1 MYKILTL
8 GLIAVTLISCRDY
21 ESSSVSNN
29 SPAKELKSN
38 FEKCVYEISNLAV
51 SRKQKI
57 SSIARKW
64 TLGGARSGSG
74 GIGRASNEAEIWSD
88 IERSKLA
95 VWENN
100 EMKRC
105 NSANTQSNWSLQNM
119 PPPFYEIGKPSN
131 TSQSSNKNNK
141 RGTQNQDSGDVFY
154 SGSSINSKGETMCRY
169 ENGTNINNGYD
180 SICPMSISDRF

>member
-1 MYKILTL
+1 MYKMLTL
-8 GLIAVTLISCRDY
+8 GLIAVTLISCRGY

-29 SPAKELKSN
+29 SQATEFKSN

-95 VWENN
+95 VWENT

-119 PPPFYEIGKPSN
+119 PPPFSEIGK
-131 TSQSSNKNNK
+131 TSSNLKTVAPK
-141 RGTQNQDSGDVFY
+141 YTTAIT
-154 SGSSINSKGETMCRY
+154 INGV
-169 ENGTNINNGYD
+169 D
-180 SICPMSISDRF
+180 ICPLDLSLGSFSHSTTSGLKQICYYK

>member
-8 GLIAVTLISCRDY
+8 GLIAFTLISCRGY

-29 SPAKELKSN
+29 SPATELKSN
-38 FEKCVYEISNLAV
+38 FEKCLYEISNLAV

-119 PPPFYEIGKPSN
+119 PPPFSEIGKHSKTSN
-131 TSQSSNKNNK
+131 NLGSVAPEYTSAI
-141 RGTQNQDSGDVFY
+141 T
-154 SGSSINSKGETMCRY
+154 INGV
-169 ENGTNINNGYD
+169 D
-180 SICPMSISDRF
+180 ICPLDLSLGSFSHSTSSGLNKICYYK

>member
-1 MYKILTL
+1 MYKMLTL
-8 GLIAVTLISCRDY
+8 GLIAVTLISCRGY

-29 SPAKELKSN
+29 SQATEFKSN

-119 PPPFYEIGKPSN
+119 PPPFSEIGKPSK
-131 TSQSSNKNNK
+131 TSNNL
-141 RGTQNQDSGDVFY
+141 GAVAPEYTSAITINDV
-154 SGSSINSKGETMCRY
+154 
-169 ENGTNINNGYD
+169 D
-180 SICPMSISDRF
+180 ICPLDLSLGSFSHSTSSGLNKICYYK